1 VKLGTPR
8 KGPSLYGKGLGSAN
22 SVEAMDVTVDTTVDR
37 QDPAPTRR
45 RRRVPW
51 SPRMW
56 SQAFYLAAGIPAQLV
71 AGLILV
77 GVIRWSELIPHSSS
91 GRHTFESLML
101 LWLACGVVMIFAL
114 TPVLTRVHRHRL
126 RVTADVE
133 IPPQPKM
140 GVLTWRG
147 LAAVVRSQATWR
159 QLSYH
164 VLIAPVLAVAAAVAV
179 GLWPGSIVCTVAFA
193 LAGARHSLPLGG
205 GPGQPHVAHALD
217 ASLAFVGVVGLF
229 AAPWITAGVR
239 TLDIW
244 AARSLLGP
252 SRADE
257 LEHRVEQLTETRA
270 GVVDAADAERR
281 RLERDLHDGTQQR
294 LVSLAINLGMARAQ
308 AGSADEAKQAIAEA
322 HEEAKAALA
331 ELRDLIRGLHPAV
344 LEDRG
349 LDAALSGIAARMP
362 IPVRL
367 TVDLPRRPAPVI
379 EAVAYFVVSEG
390 LANIAKHSE
399 ATEAAVFV
407 QRAGN
412 RLHVIVTDDGVGG
425 ADPANGTGLT
435 GLARR
440 AASVDGTFEIDSPP
454 GGPTL
459 LTVDLPCNR

>member
-1 VKLGTPR
+1 
-8 KGPSLYGKGLGSAN
+8 
-22 SVEAMDVTVDTTVDR
+22 M
-37 QDPAPTRR
+37 
-45 RRRVPW
+45 PW
-51 SPRMW
+51 SPHAW
-56 SQAFYLAAGIPAQLV
+56 GQALYLAGAIPVQLIMAAILFLLARWTQLWTPGDTRAGWLV
-71 AGLILV
+71 WLV
-77 GVIRWSELIPHSSS
+77 GV
-91 GRHTFESLML
+91 
-101 LWLACGVVMIFAL
+101 AVIFL
-114 TPVLTRVHRHRL
+114 VSPVLTRVHRHRL

-133 IPPQPKM
+133 IPPQPKRQ
-140 GVLTWRG
+140 GPLTWEG
-147 LAAVVRSQATWR
+147 LTAVVRSQATWR
-159 QLSYH
+159 PLGYH
-164 VLIAPVLAVAAAVAV
+164 VLAAPALAVAAAVAV
-179 GLWPGSIVCTVAFA
+179 ALWPASVVCTVGFA
-193 LAGARHSLPLGG
+193 IAWAHHSLGHS
-205 GPGQPHVAHALD
+205 GPHRATAIFLT
-217 ASLAFVGVVGLF
+217 FVGVAGLF

-239 TLDIW
+239 ALDIR
-244 AARSLLGP
+244 AARGLLGP

-308 AGSADEAKQAIAEA
+308 AGTTQEAKQAIAEA

-349 LDAALSGIAARMP
+349 LDAALSGVAARMP

-390 LANIAKHSE
+390 LANIVKHSQ

-407 QRAGN
+407 QRAAD

-425 ADPANGTGLT
+425 ADPAHGTGLS

>member
-1 VKLGTPR
+1 
-8 KGPSLYGKGLGSAN
+8 
-22 SVEAMDVTVDTTVDR
+22 MFI
-37 QDPAPTRR
+37 
-45 RRRVPW
+45 W
-51 SPRMW
+51 
-56 SQAFYLAAGIPAQLV
+56 
-71 AGLILV
+71 LV
-77 GVIRWSELIPHSSS
+77 GIALI
-91 GRHTFESLML
+91 FL
-101 LWLACGVVMIFAL
+101 L
-114 TPVLTRVHRHRL
+114 TPVLTRVHRHRM
-126 RVTADVE
+126 RTTAGIE
-133 IPPQPKM
+133 IPPQRK
-140 GVLTWRG
+140 WRD
-147 LAAVVRSQATWR
+147 LIAAQGIAELLRSESTRR
-159 QLSYH
+159 QLLYH
-164 VLIAPVLAVAAAVAV
+164 LLMAPVLAAAAIVAV
-179 GLWPGSIVCTVAFA
+179 GTWAVSLVCTAGFA
-193 LAGARHSLPLGG
+193 AAWAHNSVNNP
-205 GPGQPHVAHALD
+205 PHHLALD
-217 ASLAFVGVVGLF
+217 IGLTFAGVVGLF
-229 AAPWITAGVR
+229 VAPWLTGGVR
-239 TLDIW
+239 ALDSR
-244 AARSLLGP
+244 AARALLGP

-308 AGSADEAKQAIAEA
+308 AASAEEAKLAIAEA

-367 TVDLPRRPAPVI
+367 TVDMPRRPAPVI

-390 LANIAKHSE
+390 LANIVKHSQ
-399 ATEAAVFV
+399 ATEAAIFV
-407 QRAGN
+407 QRAGD

-425 ADPANGTGLT
+425 ADPARGTGLA

-454 GGPTL
+454 SGPTL